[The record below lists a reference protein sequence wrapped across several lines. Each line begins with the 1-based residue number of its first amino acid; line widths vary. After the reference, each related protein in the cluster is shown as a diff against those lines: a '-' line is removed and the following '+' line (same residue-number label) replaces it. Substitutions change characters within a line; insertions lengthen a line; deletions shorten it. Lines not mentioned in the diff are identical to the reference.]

1 MRGEG
6 RGLGRE
12 YIEICPLIVF
22 NATLHLPEGL
32 KVLIDQG
39 SGLPTQPLTGQVL
52 IGQYNGDNVNSPL
65 RVPFLAQSNRK
76 SLLNGRKRKK
86 EAGL

>member
-6 RGLGRE
+6 RGLEGE
-12 YIEICPLIVF
+12 YIEICPLIVL

-39 SGLPTQPLTGQVL
+39 SRFPTQPLTGQVL
-52 IGQYNGDNVNSPL
+52 IGRYNGDNVNSPL
-65 RVPFLAQSNRK
+65 RVPFLVQSNRK
-76 SLLNGRKRKK
+76 ALLNGRKRKK
-86 EAGL
+86 GACL